1 MQQKVCLYVKLIFS
15 VFIFPLII
23 STIQIKSWQS
33 HQINEILPRKFC
45 GIPAKL
51 LRKKNKT
58 SLGFEG
64 GAKRAVDT
72 RTLKHTPEALMHSSD
87 VLR

>member
-1 MQQKVCLYVKLIFS
+1 MQQKV
-15 VFIFPLII
+15 
-23 STIQIKSWQS
+23 T
-33 HQINEILPRKFC
+33 KFFR

-58 SLGFEG
+58 RLGFEG